1 MVVEQ
6 RCRPS
11 SSKLGE
17 IQRAVYV
24 AKKSAEEERFSNII
38 GKEDRKKAF
47 KIAKQIKAEIL

>member
-47 KIAKQIKAEIL
+47 KIAKQMKAEIL